1 VIRRTYYRLA
11 ETYRGFLVIIGVMS
25 DIKSPH
31 PHETHKSHRAN
42 WLRAGVLGVND
53 GIVSVSSLMLG
64 VLAASASNS
73 AIITAGIAGLT
84 AGALSMAVGEYV
96 SVSSQRDSERAD
108 LAIER
113 RSLEA
118 NPDEELEELAHIYVH
133 RGLDPKLARQVAEQL
148 HAHDAEAAHLRDE
161 LGIDKDNF
169 VSPLQASVA
178 SALSFSLGAAVPIV
192 AALIFPHHLGA
203 VGIVAFS
210 LVALAVS
217 GAAGAYLG
225 GGHRLRAA
233 FRVFVGGAAAM
244 AITAFIGHLVGTTL

>member
-1 VIRRTYYRLA
+1 
-11 ETYRGFLVIIGVMS
+11 MS
-25 DIKSPH
+25 DIPNPH
-31 PHETHKSHRAN
+31 PHEQHKSHRSN

-73 AIITAGIAGLT
+73 VIVTAGIAGLT

-96 SVSSQRDSERAD
+96 SVSSQRDSERED

-133 RGLDPKLARQVAEQL
+133 RGLEPSLAKKVAEQL

-161 LGIDKDNF
+161 LGIDKYNF
-169 VSPLQASVA
+169 VSPLQASMA
-178 SALSFSLGAAVPIV
+178 SALSFSIGALVPIA

-203 VGIVAFS
+203 VGIVTFS
-210 LVALAVS
+210 LIALAIS
-217 GAAGAYLG
+217 GAVGAYLG
-225 GGHRLRAA
+225 GGHRVRAA
-233 FRVFVGGAAAM
+233 FRVLLGGAAAM
-244 AITAFIGHLVGTTL
+244 AITALIGHLVGMSL